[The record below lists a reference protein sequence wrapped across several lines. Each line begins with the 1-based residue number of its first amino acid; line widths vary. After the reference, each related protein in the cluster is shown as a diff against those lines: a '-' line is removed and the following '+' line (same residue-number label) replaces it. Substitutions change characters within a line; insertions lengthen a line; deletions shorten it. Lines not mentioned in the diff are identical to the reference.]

1 MDFPAFYNELGDFA
15 QALVI
20 LVLALAAHGV
30 VMAVRAVTGRLM
42 AARHNRKIPKA
53 RTIVSLV
60 SSVLIFVIYFSAV
73 GGALTE
79 LGVPVGAYIASA
91 SIIGLAIAFGSQGV
105 VQDVVSGVTII
116 FTDLFDVGDM
126 VEIGGQVGTVDRLGM
141 RFTVLRNAFGAEV
154 FVPNRTITN
163 VINYPRGYLRCL
175 ADVTLSADA
184 ETAKQMETVVRQIAT
199 ATYEQFPGIL
209 VTPPDDEG
217 LIVTSSGRTFLRLK
231 FRIWPGRGSPIETNF
246 KQEALQALKALDPAY
261 ADWMIAVNYE
271 IEEKRPRSE

>member
-1 MDFPAFYNELGDFA
+1 MGFLEFYDDLNDA
-15 QALVI
+15 SQ
-20 LVLALAAHGV
+20 ALAALGLAVGAHLI
-30 VMAVRAVTGRLM
+30 VMAVRSLTRRIM
-42 AARHNRKIPKA
+42 EARVHAKLPKA
-53 RTIVSLV
+53 RTVISLI
-60 SSVLIFVIYFSAV
+60 SSILIFAIYF
-73 GGALTE
+73 GAIGVALGE
-79 LGVPVGAYIASA
+79 VGVPVGAYLASA

-116 FTDLFDVGDM
+116 FTNLFDVDDM
-126 VEIGGQVGTVDRLGM
+126 VEIGGQIGTVDRLGM

-175 ADVTLSADA
+175 ADVTLSSDP
-184 ETAKQMETVVRQIAT
+184 ELSSRMEAVVRQIAT

-217 LIVTSSGRTFLRLK
+217 ITTTASGRRFLRLK
-231 FRIWPGRGSPIETNF
+231 FRIWPGRGLPIETNF
-246 KQEALQALKALDPAY
+246 KQEALQSLKGLDAAY

-271 IEEKRPRSE
+271 IEQKRPACY